1 MPKNLQSVICI
12 RNLFKTKNR
21 ALNLYLF
28 RLQTYLFNKKILF
41 LLQEK
46 ESLKN
51 EANMLKELN
60 HVNIVKCYHA
70 INKADGIYIFFEYV
84 SRVFK
89 KKLTK
94 NVYLVK
100 IEEP

>member
-1 MPKNLQSVICI
+1 
-12 RNLFKTKNR
+12 
-21 ALNLYLF
+21 
-28 RLQTYLFNKKILF
+28 
-41 LLQEK
+41 
-46 ESLKN
+46 
-51 EANMLKELN
+51 MLKELN